1 MPYTLGIDLGTT
13 FTAAAVARGGRV
25 ETVPLG
31 NHAAT
36 IPSMVF
42 LRDDN
47 EMLIGDAAERR
58 GVHEPHRLARAF
70 KRRFGDTTP
79 VMLDR
84 SPYSAERLMAVILG
98 QIGRDV
104 TQRQGE
110 APAATAIT
118 HPANWGP
125 YKLDLLRQA
134 AQISGLGAATFV
146 SEPVAAA
153 VQYASGERVDVGDVI
168 AVYDLG
174 GGTFD
179 AAVLRKTPTGF
190 ELMGPPEGI
199 ERLGGIDFDE
209 AVFTHVRD
217 TLGDQLETL
226 DSDDPTVRAALS
238 RLRQECVAAKETLSS
253 DSDATVSV
261 MLPSVQ
267 TQVRM
272 SRVEFEQ
279 MIRPTLRETVAATR
293 RAISAAGLQP
303 EQVRSILLA
312 GGSSRIP
319 LIRELVAADLGRPI
333 VTDAHPKQAVA
344 MGAARLAAMSFS
356 PGAATAAAPAPS
368 GPATGQRRPS
378 PPSPPGRVP
387 SPVPAPRPSIHA
399 RCRPTPSPP
408 GGDPFR
414 PAAGPPSARPRR
426 GAALVAAGLVAAAV
440 AVIAVI
446 VLNKGDGGSA
456 GTAGTGAPRIT
467 APDRAQAT
475 APVRTQSS
483 SPRTDPPARSTAP
496 GGVTSPSSSATVPT
510 TCAGGVCL
518 SISSIELVSGA
529 WIVKYGVSGFDPVI
543 GAAPNLHVHFFYDT
557 TPIDQAGVPGTGK
570 WVVWDRAKGGGELVM
585 NAMNV
590 VNAPEMNGMGAT
602 AICAAIAN
610 HDHSIRKDT
619 VVCSPLPA

>member
-13 FTAAAVARGGRV
+13 FTAAAVARDGRV

-104 TQRQGE
+104 IQRQGE

-217 TLGDQLETL
+217 ALGDQLETL

-267 TQVRM
+267 TQVRI

-293 RAISAAGLQP
+293 RAIAAAGIQP

-344 MGAARLAAMSFS
+344 MGAARLAAMSFG
-356 PGAATAAAPAPS
+356 PGAARAAAPAPS
-368 GPATGQRRPS
+368 GPATAQQRPS
-378 PPSPPGRVP
+378 PRASSGRVP
-387 SPVPAPRPSIHA
+387 APAPVDPRQIPAHA
-399 RCRPTPSPP
+399 VAP
-408 GGDPFR
+408 GRDPFR
-414 PAAGPPSARPRR
+414 PAAGPPSAHPRR

-446 VLNKGDGGSA
+446 VLNKGDGRSS
-456 GTAGTGAPRIT
+456 GTAGTGGPRTT
-467 APDRAQAT
+467 APDGAQAT

-483 SPRTDPPARSTAP
+483 SPRTDPPARSTVP
-496 GGVTSPSSSATVPT
+496 GRVTSPSSSATVPT
-510 TCAGGVCL
+510 TCAGGLCL

-557 TPIDQAGVPGTGK
+557 TPIDQAGVPGAGK

-610 HDHSIRKDT
+610 HDHSIRTDT